1 MITIYVRYAHYSVMP
16 LNSKKIFLERVPSPG
31 KENGCVPL
39 HYCRH
44 EEGYVGGEPRPVV
57 VLRRRLAG
65 DGSFQNTSQGQGLG
79 YLLNKLNKN

>member
-1 MITIYVRYAHYSVMP
+1 MP
-16 LNSKKIFLERVPSPG
+16 FLERVPSLG

-39 HYCRH
+39 HYRRH
-44 EEGYVGGEPRPVV
+44 EEGDVWGEPRPVV